1 LSLYRIKNKS
11 VASRRESGWGV
22 MDTRTLTRSAFFGLV
37 VCIVPQA
44 FGAVGRTAGSAN
56 VSDGGEASYSIPLF
70 APPGTH
76 GMAPRLALVYGHRNA
91 STLLGAGWSIAGLS
105 AITRCQKNWAADGEA
120 RAVLNDYSDR
130 FCLDGNKLRLVT
142 GTYGHASATYRTEIE
157 TFARITSYGAVGNGP
172 THFIL
177 ETRDGIIYEYGNTAD
192 SRIES
197 VGQTTAR
204 AWALSQIRDQSG
216 NAINFV
222 YAEDTT
228 NGAYRIDSI
237 QYTSNV
243 GQGLTSAYEIDFVW
257 QTKPSN
263 EIDSGYIA
271 GSKVKQITR
280 LDYIDVKYNI
290 STLVRR
296 YELTYESALSS
307 TSKSRLASIQ
317 ECAGATPDCFAA
329 TTFNYQNGT
338 SGLGTEVSM
347 SMNMPT
353 DPWPMDVNGDGRKDL
368 VYSSHITS
376 GSGTWMVMLANSS
389 GGYNA
394 PTNTGVTNTN
404 YTGATPIDY
413 NADGLEDL
421 LVPHSGGTWWVMEGS
436 ASGLGP
442 ITNIGTPAVFGAG
455 NVRAFDVNG
464 DGRDDLVWAELV
476 GYAGGDSVRYR
487 LRESPGTFSSTVSY
501 LAGPL
506 AADHRIETNVF
517 GSLQNSPQRVPDF
530 NGDGRGDMVIRRT
543 RRQLNPENRSVHIHS
558 LSRRLHHRGRDHQRC
573 GPERCRRTHLWR
585 LQRRRQER
593 SAVSRSGG
601 RPMGSLRHGYRTDDG
616 CQRRRRLGRLGDSRL
631 GRRWVRRRAGR
642 LQWSVVLAALDRREF
657 CRCSQ
662 HDVAIGYAP
671 NGYRHRRRRTARPC
685 QPGRHRLALP
695 QARW

>member
-1 LSLYRIKNKS
+1 MHGAEVGARLRSPQRQHLARNGLEYC
-11 VASRRESGWGV
+11 GV
-22 MDTRTLTRSAFFGLV
+22 IRNRALPEELGRGRRSARCPQRLLRPLLPRWQQVAIGNRHLRQLGSD
-37 VCIVPQA
+37 VPDRDRDLRSHHLA
-44 FGAVGRTAGSAN
+44 WS
-56 VSDGGEASYSIPLF
+56 GGQ
-70 APPGTH
+70 
-76 GMAPRLALVYGHRNA
+76 R
-91 STLLGAGWSIAGLS
+91 
-105 AITRCQKNWAADGEA
+105 
-120 RAVLNDYSDR
+120 
-130 FCLDGNKLRLVT
+130 
-142 GTYGHASATYRTEIE
+142 
-157 TFARITSYGAVGNGP
+157 P

-204 AWALSQIRDQSG
+204 AWALNQIRDQSG
-216 NAINFV
+216 NAIKFV

-243 GQGLTSAYEIDFVW
+243 GQALTSAYEIDFVW

-296 YELTYESALSS
+296 YELTNESALSS

-413 NADGLEDL
+413 NADGFEDM
-421 LVPHSGGTWWVMEGS
+421 LVPYSSGTWWVMEGG
-436 ASGLGP
+436 ASGLGS
-442 ITNIGTPAVFGAG
+442 ITNIGT
-455 NVRAFDVNG
+455 
-464 DGRDDLVWAELV
+464 
-476 GYAGGDSVRYR
+476 
-487 LRESPGTFSSTVSY
+487 
-501 LAGPL
+501 
-506 AADHRIETNVF
+506 
-517 GSLQNSPQRVPDF
+517 
-530 NGDGRGDMVIRRT
+530 
-543 RRQLNPENRSVHIHS
+543 
-558 LSRRLHHRGRDHQRC
+558 
-573 GPERCRRTHLWR
+573 
-585 LQRRRQER
+585 
-593 SAVSRSGG
+593 
-601 RPMGSLRHGYRTDDG
+601 
-616 CQRRRRLGRLGDSRL
+616 
-631 GRRWVRRRAGR
+631 
-642 LQWSVVLAALDRREF
+642 
-657 CRCSQ
+657 
-662 HDVAIGYAP
+662 
-671 NGYRHRRRRTARPC
+671 
-685 QPGRHRLALP
+685 
-695 QARW
+695 